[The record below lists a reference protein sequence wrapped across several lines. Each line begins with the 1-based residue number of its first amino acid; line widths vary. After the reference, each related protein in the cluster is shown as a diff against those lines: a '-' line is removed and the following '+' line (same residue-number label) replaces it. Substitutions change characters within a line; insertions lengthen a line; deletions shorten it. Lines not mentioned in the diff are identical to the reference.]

1 MAEIWSRGSGLPLR
15 SQEYHGGPRSMR
27 TVSGLVAIAV
37 DAPYYGALAMAVAGR
52 GGPVQGVMIPETG
65 RVTERLRVR
74 EIDDDEGRRL
84 VRIVGRGRWCCCLLR
99 AWRQR
104 RSRRWPLPGWTGSVM

>member
-1 MAEIWSRGSGLPLR
+1 
-15 SQEYHGGPRSMR
+15 MR

-84 VRIVGRGRWCCCLLR
+84 VRIVGRGSGSVVTWRRRRWCCCLLR

-104 RSRRWPLPGWTGSVM
+104 RSRRWLLPGWTGSVM